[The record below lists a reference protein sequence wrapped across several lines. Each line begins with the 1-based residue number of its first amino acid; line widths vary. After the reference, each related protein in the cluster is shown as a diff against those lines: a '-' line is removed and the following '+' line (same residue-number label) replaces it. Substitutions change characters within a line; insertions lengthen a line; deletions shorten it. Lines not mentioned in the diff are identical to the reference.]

1 MKPGPAISAL
11 ATSSSAASFGAIASA
26 SARGL
31 VPARL
36 ASTIAALVARSP
48 CAGSRGGST
57 ATAPRSSPGGKRAL
71 GLEGVERGV
80 EMRGKAGVE
89 RHVSIQ
95 CSGGAALDQADGYL
109 KTGAVTAVTL
119 CARRAD
125 LS

>member
-1 MKPGPAISAL
+1 MKPGPATSARVDLVDRRPASATIS
-11 ATSSSAASFGAIASA
+11 SA

-57 ATAPRSSPGGKRAL
+57 ATAARSTPRRQRAFR
-71 GLEGVERGV
+71 LEGVEHGV

-89 RHVSIQ
+89 GHWIFRGGQ
-95 CSGGAALDQADGYL
+95 ERRGFSGTTRRFEV
-109 KTGAVTAVTL
+109 KPR
-119 CARRAD
+119 ARR
-125 LS
+125 

>member
-1 MKPGPAISAL
+1 MKPGPATSAP
-11 ATSSSAASFGAIASA
+11 ATSSSAASLGTIASA

-57 ATAPRSSPGGKRAL
+57 ATAPRSTPGAQRAL
-71 GLEGVERGV
+71 GLEGVESGI

-89 RHVSIQ
+89 GHVLVQ
-95 CSGGAALDQADGYL
+95 RKEGGALDDD
-109 KTGAVTAVTL
+109 
-119 CARRAD
+119 RAPR
-125 LS
+125 